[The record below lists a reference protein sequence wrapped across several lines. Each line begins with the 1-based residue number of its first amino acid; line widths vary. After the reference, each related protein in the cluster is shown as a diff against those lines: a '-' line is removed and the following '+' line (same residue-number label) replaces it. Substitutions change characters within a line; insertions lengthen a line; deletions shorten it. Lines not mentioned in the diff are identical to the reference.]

1 MDYWYHIINSC
12 PSVAYSLLERN
23 YITTGFSD
31 IAIQYPKIVNESFSK
46 MDIKRLVLY
55 SYQNRNDETLFVE
68 IKGKNSFKQRTLP
81 VSGTLFNFI
90 YEFKIG
96 DRILV
101 SNYPVKDHFVV
112 FETLTNADLIGN
124 LPIKKFVDLDGKEVS
139 LEDGLLRWDYINF
152 IDIGFFI
159 KVKPLTVPI
168 DGVFKRPA
176 ATNRSLNDMGDQ
188 IEEFITDYKI

>member
-1 MDYWYHIINSC
+1 MNYWHHIINSC
-12 PSVAYSLLERN
+12 PDVAYPLLEKN

-31 IAIQYPKIVNESFSK
+31 IALQYPKILTESFSK
-46 MDIKRLVLY
+46 LDIKRLVLY
-55 SYQNRNDETLFVE
+55 SYQNRNEDTLFVE
-68 IKGKNSFKQRTLP
+68 VKGGFKQRTLP

-90 YEFKIG
+90 YEFNIG

-101 SNYPVKDHFVV
+101 SNYPIKEHFVV
-112 FETLTNADLIGN
+112 FEALAKADLIGN
-124 LPIKKFVDLDGKEVS
+124 LPLKNFVDLNGRKIS

-159 KVKPLTVPI
+159 KVEPLTVPI
-168 DGVFKRPA
+168 DGIFKRPA

-188 IEEFITDYKI
+188 IEEFIVKYKI